1 MRKKLAAF
9 RSALWDWVTDH
20 WLILSITMLAL
31 TFGVV
36 YLSDR
41 IFIFVYPG
49 HAGVV
54 WRRFGGGTDL
64 NTIYGEGMHVIPPW
78 NKVYIYDVRVHQMT
92 REQTALT
99 EDGLAVK
106 VLSSFRFQPNYKL
119 LPRLHQVY
127 GPEYVQKE
135 VIPEV
140 ASAIQEIVATY
151 MPDQL
156 YHLMR
161 AASEEQMLLDAR
173 RNVDPETQYV
183 WIEDV
188 SMMRIVLPP
197 KVQTAIQNKLE
208 AQQVALLYDYK
219 LQTEEKEAKRKAIEA
234 RGIADFQSI
243 ISGGISDKLLI
254 WKGIEATEDLAK
266 SPNSKIVVIGN
277 TKTGLPIVLGNL
289 EDRQK

>member
-1 MRKKLAAF
+1 MREKLASF
-9 RSALWDWVTDH
+9 RSALWDWITDH
-20 WLILSITMLAL
+20 WLILSLTMLAL

-36 YLSDR
+36 FLSDR

-54 WRRFGGGTDL
+54 WRRFAGGTDL
-64 NTIYGEGMHVIPPW
+64 NTIYGEGMHIIPPW
-78 NKVYIYDVRVHQMT
+78 NKVYIYDVRVQQMT
-92 REQTALT
+92 REQVALT
-99 EDGLAVK
+99 EDGLAVS

-127 GPEYVQKE
+127 GPEYVRKE

-140 ASAIQEIVATY
+140 ASSIQEIVARY
-151 MPDQL
+151 LPDQL

-161 AASEEQMLLDAR
+161 GDSERQMLGNAR
-173 RNVDPETQYV
+173 RNLNPETQYV
-183 WIEDV
+183 WLEDV
-188 SMMRIVLPP
+188 SMMKITLPP
-197 KVQTAIQNKLE
+197 KVQDAIQNKLQ
-208 AQQVALLYDYK
+208 AQQVALLYDYR
-219 LQTEEKEAKRKAIEA
+219 LQTEEKEAQRKAIEA
-234 RGIADFQSI
+234 KGIAAFQNTI
-243 ISGGISDKLLI
+243 AGGISDKLLI
-254 WKGIEATEDLAK
+254 WKGIEATEELAK